1 MFYQDVT
8 GIFFIIDGTDEKRM
22 PIVRDLIFEMN
33 KQIQNKM
40 PIQFL
45 VNKFDVEGVLEIKTL
60 REYLELDKLNSN
72 LIWSIK

>member
-1 MFYQDVT
+1 
-8 GIFFIIDGTDEKRM
+8 M
-22 PIVRDLIFEMN
+22 PIVRDLIFELN

-45 VNKFDVEGVLEIKTL
+45 VNKFDVEGVLDIKTL
-60 REYLELDKLNSN
+60 RDYLELDKLNTN